1 MSGNARRGGVL
12 AALVLCALVAL
23 VVAGCG
29 SSGSGSSSSGS
40 EGGSTEAEGSSGSE
54 SGSSGEVQNVKFG
67 LTSENMLYAP
77 FVVAE
82 QQGFFEK
89 NGINL
94 ELVLTKEAA
103 TAEAAVAT
111 NSTPMGAIA
120 TSTIVLGHEK
130 EPEVVIAQP
139 VVKGT
144 PYGLMVN
151 SKYTTPESL
160 KGQSLAASA
169 TKSGDGAIINQ
180 MLEHYGMKEG
190 TDYTILVSG
199 SPAARTASLQHGQVA
214 GLATPEPDLSLLES
228 EGFND
233 LIKAE
238 EIPGLAEQPF
248 TTIAVNKKWGEENPE
263 LVSDFQK
270 AWNEGVEYMYD
281 TSNEA
286 ELLPEFAKVFE
297 VEPEVMKTAYKHW
310 MVEQKVYSEGCEVP
324 VKGLELVIKATEAT
338 GEMTGAA
345 PKPEELLLPNAC
357 SE

>member
-1 MSGNARRGGVL
+1 G
-12 AALVLCALVAL
+12 
-23 VVAGCG
+23 
-29 SSGSGSSSSGS
+29 
-40 EGGSTEAEGSSGSE
+40 TE
-54 SGSSGEVQNVKFG
+54 SGSSPGEVKNVKFG

-130 EPEVVIAQP
+130 EPEVVIMQP

-160 KGQSLAASA
+160 KGQSFAASA

-180 MLEHYGMKEG
+180 MMEHFGMKQG
-190 TDYTILVSG
+190 TDYTIVVSG

-233 LIKAE
+233 VIKAE
-238 EIPGLAEQPF
+238 EVPGLSEQ
-248 TTIAVNKKWGEENPE
+248 
-263 LVSDFQK
+263 
-270 AWNEGVEYMYD
+270 
-281 TSNEA
+281 
-286 ELLPEFAKVFE
+286 
-297 VEPEVMKTAYKHW
+297 
-310 MVEQKVYSEGCEVP
+310 
-324 VKGLELVIKATEAT
+324 
-338 GEMTGAA
+338 
-345 PKPEELLLPNAC
+345 
-357 SE
+357 